1 MTGTVIW
8 RTIPSEIVSYTFLPG
23 IVRRERDESVLPL
36 PLRLQEAG
44 RFLQGKAFS

>member
-1 MTGTVIW
+1 MTGTIIW

-36 PLRLQEAG
+36 PLCLQEAG
-44 RFLQGKAFS
+44 QLLQGKAFS